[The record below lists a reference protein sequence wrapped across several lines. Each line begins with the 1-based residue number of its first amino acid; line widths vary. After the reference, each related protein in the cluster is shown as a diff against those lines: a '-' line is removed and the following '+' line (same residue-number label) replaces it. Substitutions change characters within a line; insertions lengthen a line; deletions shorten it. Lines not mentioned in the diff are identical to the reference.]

1 MIINTEYRQTHKPSY
16 QQLDFRKL
24 LHTGFHIS
32 FHEHWAHI
40 LDQSESFSLR
50 FCFDFAWD
58 QCNPGN
64 CFIRN
69 CPTHIVFLLGTI
81 SSSLHFHFSF
91 FFHLRIV
98 EIFQISETYVGGK
111 MCLFTCICVHSCAL
125 KTFYCDLFCW
135 WSLSIVM
142 RYIKLKSPSP
152 IFNIKDTGPLYRV
165 HVPCALCQDIAT
177 SRLNSHLVWNGFS

>member
-1 MIINTEYRQTHKPSY
+1 MRAILKTSLFRIA
-16 QQLDFRKL
+16 QLML
-24 LHTGFHIS
+24 
-32 FHEHWAHI
+32 
-40 LDQSESFSLR
+40 
-50 FCFDFAWD
+50 
-58 QCNPGN
+58 P
-64 CFIRN
+64 
-69 CPTHIVFLLGTI
+69 FLLGII

-142 RYIKLKSPSP
+142 RYIKLKSPSL
-152 IFNIKDTGPLYRV
+152 IFNIKDTAPLYRV
-165 HVPCALCQDIAT
+165 QAPCALCQKCLCNRVEFTFSMKRIFIAWWMFF
-177 SRLNSHLVWNGFS
+177 RVELPMN